1 MAKRS
6 AHFGATTVLL
16 CPSLGQKSQLSSP
29 AGAGLHPSDAFCLLS
44 VEPVQNCAWALHHYR
59 SWCSNWLLYSHL
71 MFLFKTKII
80 TFFGGKKKNITIK
93 AVAIAVLPSGFRLL
107 VDGVKAVGT
116 RRLLSIPQAD
126 AQTTWPWACSTDR
139 QLWCSQYELNSDFR
153 P

>member
-6 AHFGATTVLL
+6 AHFRATTVLL

-29 AGAGLHPSDAFCLLS
+29 AGAGLHPSDAFCLLY

-80 TFFGGKKKNITIK
+80 TFFGGKKKILLLK
-93 AVAIAVLPSGFRLL
+93 LLLLQCYRVGFVCWWMGLRRWAPGGFCQSHRLMP
-107 VDGVKAVGT
+107 
-116 RRLLSIPQAD
+116 RLRGLGLA
-126 AQTTWPWACSTDR
+126 AQTVSCGALST
-139 QLWCSQYELNSDFR
+139 N
-153 P
+153 